1 MRGLASISSVA
12 IAMGLVGAASAQT
25 VSSKT
30 MAVQGAA
37 PQVCAVQSPTISAT
51 GALVN
56 FRGLNGTTLQIDQLT
71 DPQTLATRAASVNVS
86 FAAVCNYPHRITVES
101 QNNGLWRNAV
111 GGTGAPTGFA
121 DGVPYTAT
129 LNWGDVVQRFEVNAS
144 SRRLSQVSVL
154 VDKATAGS
162 ILLSLNIQS
171 GASNLRANAPLI
183 AGTYQ
188 DTLRVTVEP
197 Q

>member
-1 MRGLASISSVA
+1 MRGPLLICSAA
-12 IAMGLVGAASAQT
+12 AALLMAGAASAQT

-30 MAVQGAA
+30 MAVQGSA
-37 PQVCAVQSPTISAT
+37 PQVCAVQSPTVAAT

-71 DPQTLATRAASVNVS
+71 DPQTLATRAASVNIS
-86 FAAVCNYPHRITVES
+86 FSAVCNYPHRITLES
-101 QNNGLWRNAV
+101 LNNGLWRNAS
-111 GGTGAPTGFA
+111 GGAGAPTGFA

-144 SRRLSQVSVL
+144 SRRFSQFFVL
-154 VDKATAGS
+154 VDKATAGA
-162 ILLSLNIQS
+162 ILLRLDIQS